1 MKNIHGRVS
10 IASTC
15 FTCPTVKVIFCYSVG
30 KVFQNIYKT
39 RKYFV
44 VMDDLIVCK
53 TQTEAVRNIDS
64 QNEWH
69 TKSGSNYI
77 LIVLLSISVMDLTK
91 YGFSVSKCKDDAKR
105 KADERDSKEKNKN
118 RRGKKIQRS

>member
-1 MKNIHGRVS
+1 
-10 IASTC
+10 
-15 FTCPTVKVIFCYSVG
+15 
-30 KVFQNIYKT
+30 
-39 RKYFV
+39 
-44 VMDDLIVCK
+44 MDDLIVCK

-91 YGFSVSKCKDDAKR
+91 YGFSVSKCKDDKKR
-105 KADERDSKEKNKN
+105 KADERDSKEKIKTEEE
-118 RRGKKIQRS
+118 KRSRDHDDEFPGLVYKSETSISDAETKMIYCQLSG